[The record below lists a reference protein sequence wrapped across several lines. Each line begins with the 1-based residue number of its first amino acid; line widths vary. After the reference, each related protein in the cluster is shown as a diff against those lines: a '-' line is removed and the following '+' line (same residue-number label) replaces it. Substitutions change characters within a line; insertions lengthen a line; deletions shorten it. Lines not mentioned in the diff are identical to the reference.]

1 MHLTQTPRQL
11 PTHPFIGCVT
21 HAPSPRLQNFEKHTH
36 DEELNLQE
44 VKVMLNTTFG
54 QVRELEMENEKLRA
68 RLEGAGNKDQL
79 SEVSTSAACLPW

>member
-1 MHLTQTPRQL
+1 M
-11 PTHPFIGCVT
+11 
-21 HAPSPRLQNFEKHTH
+21 PRLQNFEKHTH

-79 SEVSTSAACLPW
+79 SEVSASVLCLPW

>member
-1 MHLTQTPRQL
+1 MHLAQAACIQH
-11 PTHPFIGCVT
+11 THSFIGCVT
-21 HAPSPRLQNFEKHTH
+21 RAPSPRLQNFEKHTH

-79 SEVSTSAACLPW
+79 SEASTSAACLPW